1 MEYLVAVSS
10 RDGIMVHQ
18 HFGHTEEFQ
27 ILQVVDNERFEFLE
41 HRRVDPTCH
50 SGDHDENHLAQTVEI
65 LSDCKYVLSSKI
77 GRGAQIALQAKGIT
91 PLEIAHF
98 IDYAMEKLMLYDQ
111 RRRGTN

>member
-1 MEYLVAVSS
+1 M
-10 RDGIMVHQ
+10 
-18 HFGHTEEFQ
+18 
-27 ILQVVDNERFEFLE
+27 QVVDNERFEFLE

-50 SGDHDENHLAQTVEI
+50 SGNHDENHLAQTVEI